1 MIKKAQLQIWIKKA
15 TVEITREHNV
25 AILDTK
31 VYLYYDFLQAKMGV
45 GTCETCLGINQ
56 RLGKVT
62 PKTVRSCWRFLI
74 GMINE
79 VQLCLIPL
87 QSHV

>member
-62 PKTVRSCWRFLI
+62 PKTVRSC
-74 GMINE
+74 
-79 VQLCLIPL
+79 
-87 QSHV
+87 